1 MMRRGGAR
9 ASTPIDDGNVMA
21 SLNPSLPARTVDDGT
36 VVVTSA
42 EPVVLDGPA
51 DPSLA
56 ARLGAEAFGTFG
68 LVLVILGAGLYLPL
82 SNAGTLGVALFA
94 GLVLAGLIA
103 ALGHVSGG
111 HFNPAVSLGA
121 AFSGRLSVVDL
132 LLYWLAQVFGGVLAA
147 AILFV
152 TIPAALPALLGAADS
167 RAFFALTANGW
178 GTHSPL
184 SALSSGQVTF
194 DLKSALII
202 EVVATAVFV
211 AVTIGVTSRRVA
223 AGVGPFAVGVTL
235 AAMLLVTGPVTRSI
249 AARVTPTANGPTPA
263 ATRRDVTPMVTAT
276 KTAVATTSMIS
287 ADLRSKVTWPLDSA
301 DSGECVPQPFAVS
314 AKNARES
321 AAPSS
326 AGSAAGIVT
335 NRMAAARTPP
345 NTCASQ

>member
-1 MMRRGGAR
+1 MR

-21 SLNPSLPARTVDDGT
+21 SINPSLPARTVDDGT

-121 AFSGRLSVVDL
+121 AFSGRLSIVDL

-152 TIPAALPALLGAADS
+152 TIPAALPTLLGAADS
-167 RAFFALTANGW
+167 KAFFALTANGW

-223 AGVGPFAVGVTL
+223 AAVGPFAVGVTL
-235 AAMLLVTGPVTRSI
+235 GAMLLVTGPVTGGGVNPARS
-249 AARVTPTANGPTPA
+249 T
-263 ATRRDVTPMVTAT
+263 
-276 KTAVATTSMIS
+276 
-287 ADLRSKVTWPLDSA
+287 
-301 DSGECVPQPFAVS
+301 
-314 AKNARES
+314 
-321 AAPSS
+321 
-326 AGSAAGIVT
+326 
-335 NRMAAARTPP
+335 AAALFSGGAAIGQLWLFWLAPLLGAAIVGLFALAFAPVAEPFVDVVVVDEDLDDEDLDDEDDEVERV
-345 NTCASQ
+345 